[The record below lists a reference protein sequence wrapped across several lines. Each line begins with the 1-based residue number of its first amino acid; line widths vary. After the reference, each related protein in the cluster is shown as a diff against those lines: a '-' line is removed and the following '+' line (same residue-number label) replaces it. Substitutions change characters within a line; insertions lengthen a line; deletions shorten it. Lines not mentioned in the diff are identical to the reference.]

1 MSKLKMALKS
11 AIVQPLSHT
20 YNRRNEEERLWKSL
34 LQPLSFSCW
43 LLQEWHWATFLS
55 VKVFREVVV
64 VWGVLVWRKF
74 VIAQNPAIPVKNAWQ
89 EKLLVMRSW
98 KKTEFFEVFFVVKK
112 FSAKKCDPLP
122 DTQRVFVGCS
132 DDVERVTFAVSLL

>member
-1 MSKLKMALKS
+1 M
-11 AIVQPLSHT
+11 
-20 YNRRNEEERLWKSL
+20 
-34 LQPLSFSCW
+34 
-43 LLQEWHWATFLS
+43 
-55 VKVFREVVV
+55 
-64 VWGVLVWRKF
+64 
-74 VIAQNPAIPVKNAWQ
+74 IAQNPAIPVKNAWQ